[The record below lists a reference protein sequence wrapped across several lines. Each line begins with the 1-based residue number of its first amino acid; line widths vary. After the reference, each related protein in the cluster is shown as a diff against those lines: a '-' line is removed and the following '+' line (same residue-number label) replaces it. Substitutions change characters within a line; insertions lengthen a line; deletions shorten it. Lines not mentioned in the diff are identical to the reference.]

1 MLLFGTALMAQ
12 TIDFTG
18 VSISTERV
26 KKLYPRTTFI
36 MATGAGDL
44 TLDDYNKYMPSKTA
58 LFGARF
64 GMVWKVGFYV
74 GAEIGL
80 NGPTRSMRNS
90 AGWIDQNQYYGMHL
104 PQKEPRFTVLAG
116 AVLRLSDVWNIYAGS
131 GYARLQSMAKNPDT
145 DTWQY
150 WRNTSAIPIEVGT
163 IVNLN
168 HLSLMLGATYLTN
181 RSVRATLGVGYNF

>member
-1 MLLFGTALMAQ
+1 
-12 TIDFTG
+12 
-18 VSISTERV
+18 
-26 KKLYPRTTFI
+26 
-36 MATGAGDL
+36 
-44 TLDDYNKYMPSKTA
+44 
-58 LFGARF
+58 
-64 GMVWKVGFYV
+64 
-74 GAEIGL
+74 
-80 NGPTRSMRNS
+80 
-90 AGWIDQNQYYGMHL
+90 MHL

>member
-26 KKLYPRTTFI
+26 KKVYPRTTFI
-36 MATGAGDL
+36 MATGAGDF
-44 TLDDYNKYMPSKTA
+44 TLDDYNKYTPSITA

-80 NGPTRSMRNS
+80 NGPTRSTGDS
-90 AGWIDQNQYYGMHL
+90 GWIYQGQYYGMHL

-131 GYARLQSMAKNPDT
+131 GYARLQSLAKNPDNNM
-145 DTWQY
+145 WEY
-150 WRNTSAIPIEVGT
+150 WRNIDAIPIEVGT

-181 RSVRATLGVGYNF
+181 RSIRATLGVGYNF

>member
-1 MLLFGTALMAQ
+1 MLLLGTALMAQ

-26 KKLYPRTTFI
+26 KKVYPRTTFI
-36 MATGAGDL
+36 MATGAGDF

-64 GMVWKVGFYV
+64 GMVWRVGFYV

-80 NGPTRSMRNS
+80 NGPTRSTRDS
-90 AGWIDQNQYYGMHL
+90 EWIDQNQYYGMPL
-104 PQKEPRFTVLAG
+104 QQKEPRFTVLAG

-131 GYARLQSMAKNPDT
+131 GFARLQSWAKDPYT

-150 WRNTSAIPIEVGT
+150 WRNISAIPIEVGT

-181 RSVRATLGVGYNF
+181 RSVRATLGVGFNF